1 MDWKESITQLCNATI
16 NEIDMVVE
24 NINKSKHENP
34 VFVLK
39 MFSDGTYSCYIEDE
53 EGCEYV

>member
-1 MDWKESITQLCNATI
+1 MDWKKSITHLCNATI

-24 NINKSKHENP
+24 NINKSKHEKP

-39 MFSDGTYSCYIEDE
+39 MFSDGAYSCYIEDE